1 MLLLRKILATK
12 AMVLQ
17 CAFSISTG
25 SLGARSY
32 PLSYVYPGLYY
43 WGTGRLY
50 YQALYGGYWSSTI
63 YNSSDSYSLV
73 MTGSRLIKAGTNNKR
88 LGSALRCMA
97 KLYTNLVSAHWSA
110 IPFLVTILWVNITT
124 SISYTWSIRASGMV
138 SSRWPPTARCANIIQ
153 YFVNIYPTIPKRCTS
168 H

>member
-12 AMVLQ
+12 AMVLP

-25 SLGARSY
+25 SLGVRSY
-32 PLSYVYPGLYY
+32 PLSYVYSGYYY

-50 YQALYGGYWSSTI
+50 YQTLYGAYWSSSIVSST
-63 YNSSDSYSLV
+63 NSYDLYMYS
-73 MTGSRLIKAGTNNKR
+73 TRLIKANSANKR
-88 LGSALRCMA
+88 SGSALRCMA

-124 SISYTWSIRASGMV
+124 SISHTWSIWTDRIV
-138 SSRWPPTARCANIIQ
+138 NSRWPPTTRCANIIQ
-153 YFVNIYPTIPKRCTS
+153 YSVNINPTIPKRCTS